1 MFLFVM
7 RINKWLDIQTEP
19 HFLSVILVLQH
30 CSAEK
35 NEAKYC
41 EGEKVVFLFRY
52 CSETSGY

>member
-1 MFLFVM
+1 M